1 MLTTPALWV
10 AFAAMVPLMAV
21 AAWSDL
27 RTLKIP
33 NKLVLLM
40 LAVFLVTGFWG
51 LPTETFLWRLVYG
64 AVVLAI
70 GFGLFSL
77 GVMGGGDAKM
87 IAAIVPFVMP
97 QEIGAFLV
105 IYAVSALAFWAILKL
120 IMMVPREHET
130 GWYFVDQQLDKSR
143 KRTDFPLGL
152 IIGVT
157 VLIYLGIHTWYS
169 LA

>member
-1 MLTTPALWV
+1 
-10 AFAAMVPLMAV
+10 
-21 AAWSDL
+21 
-27 RTLKIP
+27 
-33 NKLVLLM
+33 
-40 LAVFLVTGFWG
+40 
-51 LPTETFLWRLVYG
+51 
-64 AVVLAI
+64 
-70 GFGLFSL
+70 
-77 GVMGGGDAKM
+77 
-87 IAAIVPFVMP
+87 AAIVPFVMP

-157 VLIYLGIHTWYS
+157 VVIYLGIHTWYS